1 MVVIRTSLSC
11 GNIWYGLKEQGK
23 YFETKTT
30 RKLKTFR
37 LENFRSLNG
46 RYKNQCRQEE
56 KTPKFFYTK
65 RLEKCFSSQIRRIG
79 KYSFS
84 LETNNGK
91 CFFFDATLKM
101 RVRFKG

>member
-91 CFFFDATLKM
+91 CFFDATLKM